1 MNKKTSKILHFL
13 ILFTA
18 LSVFLTSVVY
28 AVSTDSDSPVS
39 KGLVDP
45 MGLSETNP
53 IPQFI
58 TRISGYIFAIAS
70 PLAILMGIWAAVLF
84 ISAGGNP
91 ERVKQGKQTLTYA
104 VIGLAVVLLANS
116 MVNIVQT
123 KIGETGNTPQGV
135 IKVLTNYL
143 PTIGGPLAIV
153 MFVIGA
159 FLYATGNPKNI
170 SKAYQIFIWT
180 SVGLVLLIL
189 AASIGTIVRNFIT
202 P

>member
-1 MNKKTSKILHFL
+1 MNKKIAKISFFIIFLGILLTS
-13 ILFTA
+13 
-18 LSVFLTSVVY
+18 SVFAQKL
-28 AVSTDSDSPVS
+28 D
-39 KGLVDP
+39 DP
-45 MGLSETNP
+45 MGLSSTTSTNP

-70 PLAILMGIWAAVLF
+70 PLAILMGIWAAILF
-84 ISAGGNP
+84 ISAGGDP
-91 ERVKQGKQTLTYA
+91 GKVKQGKDTLTWA
-104 VIGLAVVLLANS
+104 VVGLAVVLLANS
-116 MVNIVQT
+116 LVNIVQT
-123 KIGETGNTPQGV
+123 KIGETGNTPEGV

-153 MFVIGA
+153 MFIIGA
-159 FLYATGNPKNI
+159 LLYTTGNPKNI
-170 SKAYQIFIWT
+170 TKANQIFIWT

>member
-1 MNKKTSKILHFL
+1 MNKKIVKISFSIIFL
-13 ILFTA
+13 GIL
-18 LSVFLTSVVY
+18 LISSSVF
-28 AVSTDSDSPVS
+28 AQ
-39 KGLVDP
+39 GLEDP
-45 MGLSETNP
+45 MGLSKTDP
-53 IPQFI
+53 IKSFI
-58 TRISGYIFAIAS
+58 VKISSYIFGIAS
-70 PLAILMGIWAAVLF
+70 PLAIMMGIWAAVLF

-116 MVNIVQT
+116 LVNIVQT
-123 KIGETGNTPQGV
+123 QIQGVNTPEGV
-135 IKVLTNYL
+135 VKVLTNYL

-170 SKAYQIFIWT
+170 TKANQIFIWT
-180 SVGLVLLIL
+180 SVGLVLLIV
-189 AASIGTIVRNFIT
+189 AASIGTIVRYFIT

>member
-1 MNKKTSKILHFL
+1 MNKKIAKISFFIIFLGILLTS
-13 ILFTA
+13 
-18 LSVFLTSVVY
+18 SVFAQKL
-28 AVSTDSDSPVS
+28 D
-39 KGLVDP
+39 DP
-45 MGLSETNP
+45 MGLSSTNP

-70 PLAILMGIWAAVLF
+70 PLAILMGIWAAILF
-84 ISAGGNP
+84 ISAGGDP
-91 ERVKQGKQTLTYA
+91 GKVKQGKDTLTWA
-104 VIGLAVVLLANS
+104 VVGLAVVLLANS
-116 MVNIVQT
+116 LVNIVQT
-123 KIGETGNTPQGV
+123 KIGETGNTPEGV

-153 MFVIGA
+153 MFIIGA
-159 FLYATGNPKNI
+159 LLYATGNPKNI
-170 SKAYQIFIWT
+170 TKANQIFIWT

>member
-1 MNKKTSKILHFL
+1 MNKKIAKISFIIISLGFL
-13 ILFTA
+13 LISS
-18 LSVFLTSVVY
+18 SVFAQKL
-28 AVSTDSDSPVS
+28 D
-39 KGLVDP
+39 DP
-45 MGLSETNP
+45 IGLSGNNP

-58 TRISGYIFAIAS
+58 TRISGYVFAIAG

-84 ISAGGNP
+84 ITAAGDPGK
-91 ERVKQGKQTLTYA
+91 VKQGKATLTWA

-123 KIGETGNTPQGV
+123 KIGETGNTPEGV

-153 MFVIGA
+153 IFVIGA
-159 FLYATGNPKNI
+159 FLYATGNPQNI
-170 SKAYQIFIWT
+170 SKANQIFIWT
-180 SVGLVLLIL
+180 SVGLVLLIA
-189 AASIGTIVRNFIT
+189 AASIGTIVRYFIT